1 MKELAIVAI
10 GGNSLVKENGRDTVK
25 DQYEAVCE
33 TAKHIADMV
42 QDGYDIVVT
51 HGNGPQVGFG
61 LRRSEIANEM
71 AGMPAVPLAN
81 CVADTQGGIG
91 YQIQQ
96 ALTNE
101 FAVRGIKKKVATVI
115 TQVEVSKNDPN
126 FKNPTKPVGSFFTLE
141 QAEEMK
147 KEHSDWIFIEDSG
160 RGYRRVVPSPK
171 PIDIVE
177 KDAIKSLI
185 DAGFVVIAVGGGG
198 VPVIKN
204 GPSSYVGV
212 DAVIDK
218 DFATSL
224 LAEQIDAS
232 TLIITTGVPRVC
244 INFGKPNQK
253 ALAKISVEETKKYVN
268 ENHFAK
274 GSMLPK
280 IEASLSFLEGNG
292 KRVIITNPE
301 SLKEAIHEQAG
312 THIVKSDFPRNAAL
326 GQTDCIHA
334 TF

>member
-1 MKELAIVAI
+1 VEKLVIVAI
-10 GGNSLVKENGRDTVK
+10 GGNSLVRENGRDTIQ

-33 TAKHIADMV
+33 TAVNIADMV
-42 QDGYDIVVT
+42 QEGYNVVVT
-51 HGNGPQVGFG
+51 HGNGPQVGFE
-61 LRRSEIANEM
+61 LRRSEIAGEV
-71 AGMPAVPLAN
+71 AGMAPVPLVN

-101 FAVRGIKKKVATVI
+101 FAKRGINKKVATVI
-115 TQVEVSKNDPN
+115 TQVEVSIDDPN
-126 FKNPTKPVGSFFTLE
+126 FKNPTKPVGSFFTKE

-147 KEHSDWIFIEDSG
+147 KEHPDWIFIEDSG

-185 DAGFVVIAVGGGG
+185 EAGYVVIAVGGGG
-198 VPVIKN
+198 IPVVKTGNNTYEGI
-204 GPSSYVGV
+204 

-224 LAEQIDAS
+224 LAEQINAE
-232 TLIITTGVPRVC
+232 TLIITTGVSRVF
-244 INFGKPNQK
+244 INFGKPNQQ
-253 ALAKISVEETKKYVN
+253 ALEKITVKETKQFVF
-268 ENHFAK
+268 ENHFPA

-280 IEASLSFLEGNG
+280 IEASLSFLEKNG
-292 KRVIITNPE
+292 TRVIITNPE
-301 SLKEAIHEQAG
+301 SLKDAIKEKAG
-312 THIVKSDFPRNAAL
+312 THIIGA
-326 GQTDCIHA
+326 
-334 TF
+334 

>member
-1 MKELAIVAI
+1 MEKLVIVAI
-10 GGNSLVKENGRDTVK
+10 GGNSLVRDNGRDTVQ

-33 TAKHIADMV
+33 TAVNIADMV
-42 QDGYDIVVT
+42 AEGFNVVVT

-61 LRRSEIANEM
+61 LRRSEIANEV
-71 AGMPAVPLAN
+71 AGMPAVPLVN
-81 CVADTQGGIG
+81 CGADTQGGIG

-101 FAVRGIKKKVATVI
+101 FARRGINKKVATII
-115 TQVEVSKNDPN
+115 TQVEVSIDDPN

-147 KEHSDWIFIEDSG
+147 KEHRDWIFIEDSG

-171 PIDIVE
+171 PIDIIE
-177 KDAIKSLI
+177 KDAIKTLI
-185 DAGFVVIAVGGGG
+185 NAGFVVIAVGGGG
-198 VPVIKN
+198 IPVVKN
-204 GPSSYVGV
+204 NNHSYVGI

-224 LAEQIDAS
+224 LAEQVQAE
-232 TLIITTGVPRVC
+232 TLIITTGVSRVC

-253 ALAKISVEETKKYVN
+253 ALEKITIEELKQYAA
-268 ENHFAK
+268 EGHFPP

-280 IEASLSFLEGNG
+280 VEASLSFLEKDGL
-292 KRVIITNPE
+292 RVIITDPE
-301 SLKEAIHEQAG
+301 SLKDAIVERAG
-312 THIVKSDFPRNAAL
+312 THIINLK
-326 GQTDCIHA
+326 
-334 TF
+334 

>member
-1 MKELAIVAI
+1 MEKLVIVAI
-10 GGNSLVKENGRDTVK
+10 GGNSLVRENGRDSVH

-33 TAKHIADMV
+33 TAAHIADMV
-42 QDGYDIVVT
+42 QEGYSVVVT

-61 LRRSEIANEM
+61 LRRSEIANEI
-71 AGMPAVPLAN
+71 AGMPAIPLVN

-96 ALTNE
+96 SLTNE
-101 FAVRGIKKKVATVI
+101 FAKRGINKKVATVI
-115 TQVEVSKNDPN
+115 TQVEVSVDDPN

-147 KEHSDWIFIEDSG
+147 KEHPDWIFIEDSG

-177 KDAIKSLI
+177 KDAIKALI
-185 DAGFVVIAVGGGG
+185 EAGFVVIAVGGGG
-198 VPVIKN
+198 VPVVKVDHD
-204 GPSSYVGV
+204 SYMGV

-224 LAEQIDAS
+224 LAEQISAE
-232 TLIITTGVPRVC
+232 TLIITTGVSRVC
-244 INFGKPNQK
+244 INFGKPNQM
-253 ALAKISVEETKKYVN
+253 ALEKITVDETKQYVL
-268 ENHFAK
+268 ENHFAP

-280 IEASLSFLEGNG
+280 IEASLNFLENNG
-292 KRVIITNPE
+292 KRVIITDPV
-301 SLKEAIHEQAG
+301 SLKDALNEQAG
-312 THIVKSDFPRNAAL
+312 THILGMASCLQVAL
-326 GQTDCIHA
+326 
-334 TF
+334 

>member
-1 MKELAIVAI
+1 MEKLVIVAI
-10 GGNSLVKENGRDTVK
+10 GGNSLVKENGRDTID

-33 TAKHIADMV
+33 IATHIADMV
-42 QDGYDIVVT
+42 EEGYDVVVT

-61 LRRSEIANEM
+61 LRRSDIANEI
-71 AGMPAVPLAN
+71 AGMPLEPLVN

-101 FAVRGIKKKVATVI
+101 FSRREINKKVATVI
-115 TQVEVSKNDPN
+115 TQVVVSPDDPN

-141 QAEEMK
+141 QSEEMK
-147 KEHSDWIFIEDSG
+147 KEHPDWIFIEDSG
-160 RGYRRVVPSPK
+160 RGYRRVVPSPM

-177 KDAIKSLI
+177 KDAIKTLI
-185 DAGFVVIAVGGGG
+185 SAGFVVIAVGGGG
-198 VPVIKN
+198 VAVIKN
-204 GPSSYVGV
+204 DDNSYVGI

-224 LAEQIDAS
+224 LAEQINAE

-253 ALAKISVEETKKYVN
+253 ALEKISIEETKKYVM

-280 IEASLSFLEGNG
+280 IEASLNFLEKNG

-301 SLKEAIHEQAG
+301 SLKDAINEHAG
-312 THIVKSDFPRNAAL
+312 THILN
-326 GQTDCIHA
+326 Q
-334 TF
+334 